1 MVSPELQISPEPHK
15 KLFDRNK
22 NLSSSLE
29 LEQEQE
35 CLSKA
40 QAGKLEL
47 LFHQSI
53 PAVAINILTSSGLTI
68 ILWETINH
76 YLLLGWYCALIVSTL
91 FRATLF
97 LRYLRVSP
105 KEDAILL
112 WEDKYFYTLLS
123 SSLVWGLG
131 GVWMMSLAPIFYQA
145 IIYSFLLGMSAG
157 ALSVYTAMQK
167 FALSTIN
174 IILLPASI
182 WLLFQ
187 DDRALVIV
195 GMSGLIF
202 LFSCFRATK
211 ILTNALH
218 QSFLLNHRL
227 AIEKEK
233 VELMAKTDSLT
244 QLYNRAS
251 FADLAEI
258 QVNYCKRYN
267 QPASVIVLDVDHFKK
282 VNDSLGHQA
291 GDLALQH
298 LAKKLRETTR
308 NSDICGRIGGEEF
321 VIFLPNTDQ
330 EGAIKIAEKIRMS
343 IESSIIENS
352 DGLFHIT
359 ASLGIATG
367 LMELKQLIR
376 MADMAMYQAKNSGRN
391 KICHYDAYNK

>member
-1 MVSPELQISPEPHK
+1 
-15 KLFDRNK
+15 
-22 NLSSSLE
+22 
-29 LEQEQE
+29 
-35 CLSKA
+35 
-40 QAGKLEL
+40 
-47 LFHQSI
+47 
-53 PAVAINILTSSGLTI
+53 
-68 ILWETINH
+68 
-76 YLLLGWYCALIVSTL
+76 
-91 FRATLF
+91 
-97 LRYLRVSP
+97 
-105 KEDAILL
+105 
-112 WEDKYFYTLLS
+112 
-123 SSLVWGLG
+123 
-131 GVWMMSLAPIFYQA
+131 MMSLAPIFYQA

-187 DDRALVIV
+187 DDRALVILGV
-195 GMSGLIF
+195 SGLIF

-227 AIEKEK
+227 VIEKEK

-367 LMELKQLIR
+367 LLELKQLIR